1 MIFNLITMKKASIL
15 CLCSILFLNACQTS
29 TQTISNDI
37 ATLGNIIFGNVN
49 TRAATASAL
58 SNQEI
63 SAAFKQALTIGTNEV
78 VSQLGA
84 KDGFNLDPKVHIP
97 LPENMK
103 RVQSA
108 LNSVGLSY
116 SMDDLELRLNRAAEI
131 ATPEAKA
138 LFMNSIQQ
146 MTFQDVVAIYKGPQD
161 SATQYFKRTMSAPL
175 ADRITPIVN
184 RAIAQAGVV
193 QAYDNVMAQYA
204 AIPFMPDVK
213 ADLTNYVVDR
223 GIDGVFYYL
232 AQQEAAIRQDPVRQ
246 TTDLLKRV
254 FGRQS

>member
-1 MIFNLITMKKASIL
+1 MRKFICKVFLVLPCMMIVS
-15 CLCSILFLNACQTS
+15 CQTS

-37 ATLGNIIFGNVN
+37 AALGHSVFGNTNV
-49 TRAATASAL
+49 AAASGF
-58 SNQEI
+58 SNQEL

-78 VSQLGA
+78 VGQLGV
-84 KDGFNLDPKVHIP
+84 KDGFNLDPKIRIP
-97 LPENMK
+97 LPENLK

-108 LNSVGLSY
+108 LNTVGLS
-116 SMDDLELRLNRAAEI
+116 SLMDDLELRLNRAAEI

-138 LFMNSIQQ
+138 LFVNSIQQ
-146 MTFQDVVAIYKGPQD
+146 MSFNDVVNIYKGPND
-161 SATQYFKRTMSAPL
+161 SATQFFKRTMSNPL
-175 ADRITPIVN
+175 SERITPIVN

-223 GIDGVFYYL
+223 SIDGIFYYL
-232 AQQEAAIRQDPVRQ
+232 AQQEAAIRQDPLRQ
-246 TTDLLKRV
+246 TTDLLRRV
-254 FGRQS
+254 FGQK

>member
-1 MIFNLITMKKASIL
+1 MRKIISKT
-15 CLCSILFLNACQTS
+15 FLLLSCIMVISCQTN

-37 ATLGNIIFGNVN
+37 ATIGSTIFSNANV
-49 TRAATASAL
+49 TAASGF
-58 SNQEI
+58 SNQELT
-63 SAAFKQALTIGTNEV
+63 AAFKQALTIGTNEV
-78 VSQLGA
+78 AGQLGV
-84 KDGFNLDPKVHIP
+84 KNGFNLDPKVRIP
-97 LPENMK
+97 LPENLK
-103 RVQSA
+103 RVQTA
-108 LNSVGLSY
+108 LNSVGLS
-116 SMDDLELRLNRAAEI
+116 SLMDDLELRLNRAAEI

-138 LFMNSIQQ
+138 LFVNSIQQ
-146 MTFQDVVAIYKGPQD
+146 MSFNDVVDIYKGPND

-175 ADRITPIVN
+175 SDRITPIVN

-223 GIDGVFYYL
+223 GIDGIFFYL
-232 AQQEAAIRQDPVRQ
+232 AEQETAIRQDPVRQ

-254 FGRQS
+254 FGQR